1 MYVRP
6 PNQNRERIR
15 VPENY
20 RGNVFASSG
29 EYTDMPPPTRLPHSS
44 YDLPPERYSVTPEND
59 RNNVSDG
66 QFADML
72 PEPLSLP
79 EREDYSRTSAKSKE
93 ATADESYKPEDDRQA
108 IPASI
113 LKDSK
118 REPERSSL
126 FSLLMPPSS
135 NALHFPFGHGIGS
148 EELLILGIMLLIF
161 LHGSESGEPDNEF
174 LLLLALLLFA
184 G

>member
-6 PNQNRERIR
+6 PNQNKERIK

-29 EYTDMPPPTRLPHSS
+29 EYTDMPPPTRLPYSS
-44 YDLPPERYSVTPEND
+44 YDLPPERHEDQASEGD
-59 RNNVSDG
+59 RARPDE
-66 QFADML
+66 QY
-72 PEPLSLP
+72 ERTLP
-79 EREDYSRTSAKSKE
+79 ERFDSSEHEEYRQFLPDAKEHISQE
-93 ATADESYKPEDDRQA
+93 GRDRQA
-108 IPASI
+108 GKEDAPAIASADGKGGAEKSSI
-113 LKDSK
+113 
-118 REPERSSL
+118 

-135 NALHFPFGHGIGS
+135 NLLHFPFGHGIGS

-161 LHGSESGEPDNEF
+161 LHGSECGEPDNEF